1 MRIMSWNC
9 RGLGN
14 LRTVRELCRLTKQK
28 KPAMVFLMETK
39 LHKTK
44 MENVCYKV
52 GYPNMF
58 LVDRIGKSG
67 GLALLWNDEISVSIQ
82 NFSRRHI
89 NGVIENL
96 GRVENWKFTGF
107 YGHPDV
113 AKRHEAW
120 ALLRHLASISPYPW
134 VCVGD
139 FNEIVEKEE
148 KWGGGTRSNSQMEA
162 FR

>member
-1 MRIMSWNC
+1 MKIMSWNC

-14 LRTVRELCRLTKQK
+14 LRTVRELSRLTKQK

-44 MENVCYKV
+44 MENVRCKV

-58 LVDRIGKSG
+58 VVDRIGKSG

-96 GRVENWKFTGF
+96 GGVENWKFTGF
-107 YGHPDV
+107 YGHPDA
-113 AKRHEAW
+113 AKRHEA
-120 ALLRHLASISPYPW
+120 
-134 VCVGD
+134 
-139 FNEIVEKEE
+139 
-148 KWGGGTRSNSQMEA
+148 
-162 FR
+162 